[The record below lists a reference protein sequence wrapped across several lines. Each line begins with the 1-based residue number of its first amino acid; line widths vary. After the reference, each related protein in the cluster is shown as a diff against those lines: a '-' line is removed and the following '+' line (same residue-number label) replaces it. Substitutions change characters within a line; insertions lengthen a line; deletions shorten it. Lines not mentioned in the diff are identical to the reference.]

1 MNLLNDYTRVLTSIL
16 FEGKLF
22 ESVINSGIAENSA
35 KVVKEEIRKTTKDVL
50 WRLYMTGTE
59 KEDFLVH
66 VEFNYGDKKL
76 RTIIFFKLRLYNR
89 LFGKLIPDQQMRE
102 LARLI
107 NGLVDKID
115 SYDWAQ
121 FVLDISKEE

>member
-1 MNLLNDYTRVLTSIL
+1 MNLLNDYTRILTITL

-35 KVVKEEIRKTTKDVL
+35 KVVKDEMYKITKDVI
-50 WRLYMTGTE
+50 WQLYMTGTE

-66 VEFNYGDKKL
+66 VEFNYEDKKL
-76 RTIIFFKLRLYNR
+76 RTIIFFKLRLYDR
-89 LFGKLIPDQQMRE
+89 LFGKLILEQQMKE
-102 LARLI
+102 LARLVI
-107 NGLVDKID
+107 GLIKKID

-121 FVLDISKEE
+121 FVLDLSKEE

>member
-1 MNLLNDYTRVLTSIL
+1 MNLLNDYTRILTSIL

-22 ESVINSGIAENSA
+22 ESVLNSGIAENSA
-35 KVVKEEIRKTTKDVL
+35 KLVKDKMYKITKNVL
-50 WRLYMTGTE
+50 WQLYMTGTE
-59 KEDFLVH
+59 KRDVLIH
-66 VEFNYGDKKL
+66 VEFNYEDKKL

-89 LFGKLIPDQQMRE
+89 LFGNLIQDQHMRE

-121 FVLDISKEE
+121 FVLDLKEE